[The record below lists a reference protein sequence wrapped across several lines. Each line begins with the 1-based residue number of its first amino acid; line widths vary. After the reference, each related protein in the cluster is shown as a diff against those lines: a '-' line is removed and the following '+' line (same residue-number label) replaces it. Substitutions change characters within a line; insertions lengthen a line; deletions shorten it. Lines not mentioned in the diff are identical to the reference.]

1 MPIFMTLQLAFR
13 SLFSNKLRSFLSILG
28 IVIGISSVIILMAA
42 GIGAQNYILDKVQS
56 FGSNRVMIMPGTPDE
71 EGGMSPSFAGIT
83 ITTLTYDDTIALRDN
98 PQAPNIADTT
108 ATVGSQIIAT
118 SEYDEKTVQFVGTTP
133 SYFDIQ
139 NTKITEGR
147 SFDERETDALARV
160 AILGPDI
167 AKKLFPNID
176 PIDKTI
182 KINNISFK
190 IIGITEDK
198 GVGQFGVNF
207 NEIIYL
213 PITTAQKLL
222 LGIDYINN
230 LIITADKD
238 ITTGLAAEQA
248 KIILRERHRIDQGEK
263 DDFTVMDSQ
272 DALETINNITSAL
285 SWFLT
290 AIAAISLLVGGIGI
304 MNIMLV
310 TVTERTKEIGLRKS
324 IGATRIDILS
334 QFIIESIIITL
345 FGGIVGIVIGFLVSY
360 GISNFTSL
368 RTEVTTS
375 SIILAVSVSTASGLI
390 FGYYPADKASR
401 MDPIEALRFQ

>member
-1 MPIFMTLQLAFR
+1 MTLQLAFR

-160 AILGPDI
+160 AILGPNI

-182 KINNISFK
+182 KINNTSFK

-230 LIITADKD
+230 LTITADKD

>member
-160 AILGPDI
+160 AILGPNI

-230 LIITADKD
+230 LTITADKD

>member
-1 MPIFMTLQLAFR
+1 MTLQLAFR

-160 AILGPDI
+160 AILGPNI

-230 LIITADKD
+230 LTITADKD

>member
-160 AILGPDI
+160 AILGPNI

-182 KINNISFK
+182 KINNTSFK

-230 LIITADKD
+230 LTITADKD